1 MFSGKKYL
9 PGQPEYLESV
19 KPVSEVTVYREDVAE
34 ISTTTEH
41 SIYIEIFDTDDEIL
55 ISEEDNIIH
64 CPMQDNIARCDIYL
78 CRVIRNILALPFPDC
93 YGYK

>member
-34 ISTTTEH
+34 ISTEH
-41 SIYIEIFDTDDEIL
+41 SLYIELDDTDYDYEIL

-93 YGYK
+93 YGYD